1 MTAIPRPFYL
11 LGTIALCALGTI
23 SMGAYGQTPAS
34 SRSQHAAMPNA
45 AASSD
50 FGPAMMQSMA
60 RMDADMQAAPM
71 TGDPDHDFSAMMI
84 PHHQGAVDMAKAFL
98 LHGKDPTLRRLAEEI
113 IVTQRQEIDVMRLRL
128 AALQTPPP
136 PRGKVISPHRAGVPV
151 SSRHRVY
158 TADQTSNTVSV
169 IDPAANKLLGVIRL
183 GDPVPGALSP
193 LYTGQLLVHG
203 MGFSPDHRTLA
214 VVSIGSNSV
223 SLIDTETNRVKGV
236 IYIGRAPHEAFFTPD
251 GREVWATVRGENYL
265 SVIDPVRMKEVRR
278 VPVANGP
285 GMVLFRP
292 DGRYAFVPSSFTPEV
307 DVVDTRSY
315 RVVARVPQASPFSP
329 NLAVSRD
336 GTEVW
341 FTLKDSG
348 KTQVMSA
355 QPPFHILATLATG
368 PITNHVALLEN
379 ANGKLA
385 YVTVGGQNQVKV
397 YRRGHNPQLVAT
409 IPTGDLPHG
418 IWPSGDGRRIYV
430 GLENQDAV
438 AAIDTLTNQ
447 VIALIPIGQQP
458 MALCYVPNAVPEGEG
473 LANLMPL
480 GETGKAVHVNLTAP
494 EGSGSSGQATVSI
507 NALGALDLL
516 EIAVSGLQP
525 GQEYQL
531 WLVASP
537 TAPYGE
543 KQPLAAFKTNV
554 SGAQIAQAIGPLRQ
568 VVAAGEKAEARAERR
583 FLLVTKANSD
593 EPVLT
598 QGTGSVASGP

>member
-1 MTAIPRPFYL
+1 VKIQERKHKAFDFAAVLAAL
-11 LGTIALCALGTI
+11 LSVPSVGVA
-23 SMGAYGQTPAS
+23 
-34 SRSQHAAMPNA
+34 QHSAPHGEAAF
-45 AASSD
+45 D
-50 FGPAMMQSMA
+50 RTMMVSMA
-60 RMDADMQAAPM
+60 QMDQAMLAAPM

-84 PHHQGAVDMAKAFL
+84 PHHQGAIDMAKALL

-128 AALQTPPP
+128 AALQAGPAPATPPVQ
-136 PRGKVISPHRAGVPV
+136 RTAAAAGPTVRV
-151 SSRHRVY
+151 SSQDRVY
-158 TADQTSNTVSV
+158 TADQTSNTISV
-169 IDPAANKLLGVIRL
+169 IEPAANRLLGVIRL

-193 LYTGQLLVHG
+193 LYKGQLLVHG
-203 MGFSPDHRTLA
+203 MGFSPDHCTLA

-223 SLIDTETNRVKGV
+223 SLIDTATNRVKGV
-236 IYIGRAPHEAFFTPD
+236 VYIGRSPHEAFFTPD
-251 GREVWATVRGENYL
+251 GREVWATVRGENYV
-265 SVIDPVRMKEVRR
+265 SVIDPVKMREVRR

-292 DGRYAFVPSSFTPEV
+292 DGRYAFVPSSFTPEL
-307 DVVDTRSY
+307 DVVDTRTY

-348 KTQVMSA
+348 KVQVMSA
-355 QPPFHILATLATG
+355 RPPFRIFATLATG
-368 PITNHVALLEN
+368 PITNHVAIVEN
-379 ANGKLA
+379 ANGKFA
-385 YVTVGGQNQVKV
+385 YVTVGGENQVKV
-397 YRRGHNPQLVAT
+397 YRRGQQPQLVAT

-418 IWPSGDGRRIYV
+418 IWQSGDGKRVYV

-438 AAIDTLTNQ
+438 AAIDTLANK
-447 VIALIPIGQQP
+447 VIAMIPIGQQP

-473 LANLMPL
+473 QANLMPL
-480 GETGKAVHVNLTAP
+480 GEAGKAAHVTLTAA
-494 EGSGSSGQATVSI
+494 EGSGSSGHATVSI

-531 WLVASP
+531 WLVTSP
-537 TAPYGE
+537 APPYGE
-543 KQPLAAFKTNV
+543 KQPLAKFKTNV

-568 VVAAGEKAEARAERR
+568 VVAAEEEAKAGAERR
-583 FLLVTKANSD
+583 FLLVTKANSE

-598 QGTGSVASGP
+598 QETGSVAGRP